1 MRTLRLLLTTM
12 LLAGGLVTVAA
23 SPASAGFSGCNDLTG
38 AGTDCS
44 LQDVLP
50 PAPGSGP
57 LYVNDD
63 RGGPFYSWYP
73 TGISCSVANG
83 STNWQPI
90 DAVIDGTFEQL
101 AAAMGALWIAA
112 VNTVIALGLTDD
124 EYADRLA
131 EIEGRVWFAELM
143 QPDGTPTGT
152 GQYGCAEPDAT
163 LPAPPRPPSPDEVW
177 GAALTFEPAVHLDP
191 YVRGLVGLETFL
203 WYEGETTG
211 SISPPLTLR
220 GYDLTAE
227 IQAFQFEWDLGAPDR
242 DGERIVVSDTPGTAG
257 RPSGS
262 HIYAEP
268 ADALVSHTVYWTG
281 TYTITG
287 PGFPPGGLTYDLGVA
302 AIVVSRDYQVIEIRT
317 PVVSGG

>member
-1 MRTLRLLLTTM
+1 MKLNRLVVTTS
-12 LLAGGLVTVAA
+12 LLATALTAVGAD
-23 SPASAGFSGCNDLTG
+23 PASAGFNGCDSLTQ

-44 LQDVLP
+44 LQDILP

-57 LYVNDD
+57 LFVNDN
-63 RGGPFYSWYP
+63 RGGPFYSWFA
-73 TGISCSVANG
+73 TGIACNLTTARREWSSLSNVAAAFSDLALILEASLSG
-83 STNWQPI
+83 ARQ
-90 DAVIDGTFEQL
+90 DLAVSGIDGDEL
-101 AAAMGALWIAA
+101 A
-112 VNTVIALGLTDD
+112 
-124 EYADRLA
+124 ERLA
-131 EIEGRVWFAELM
+131 LIEGRVWFAELM
-143 QPDGTPTGT
+143 QPDGTPTNT
-152 GQYGCAEPDAT
+152 GLFGCADPTEQ
-163 LPAPPRPPSPDEVW
+163 LPEPPRPPSPDEVW

-203 WYEGETTG
+203 WYEGATTG

-242 DGERIVVSDTPGTAG
+242 DGERIVVSNTPGTAG
-257 RPSGS
+257 NPSGS

-287 PGFPPGGLTYDLGVA
+287 PGFPPGGSTYELGVA

-317 PVVSGG
+317 PVVPGG

>member
-1 MRTLRLLLTTM
+1 MKTLRLLLTAA
-12 LLAGGLVTVAA
+12 LLTGGLVAIAA
-23 SPASAGFSGCNDLTG
+23 TPASAGFSGCNDLTG

-44 LQDVLP
+44 LEDVLP
-50 PAPGSGP
+50 PAPGSGA
-57 LYVNDD
+57 LYVNDN

-73 TGISCSVANG
+73 TAISCNAEG
-83 STNWQPI
+83 GTTTWRPI
-90 DAVIDGTFEQL
+90 GDIGGTFEQL
-101 AAAMGALWIAA
+101 ATAFEILWSTV
-112 VNTVIALGLTDD
+112 VNTIIELDLAPD
-124 EYADRLA
+124 EYAARLA
-131 EIEGRVWFAELM
+131 AMQGRLWFAELM
-143 QPDGTPTGT
+143 QPDGSPTGS
-152 GQYGCAEPDAT
+152 GQYGCSEPGTT

-191 YVRGLVGLETFL
+191 FVRGLVGLETFL

-211 SISPPLTLR
+211 SINPPLTLR

-242 DGERIVVSDTPGTAG
+242 DGERIVTADSAGTADD
-257 RPSGS
+257 PAGS

-287 PGFPPGGLTYDLGVA
+287 PGFPAGGLTYDLGVA

-317 PVVSGG
+317 PVVTGG

>member
-1 MRTLRLLLTTM
+1 MRLLRLFVVICVLAATM
-12 LLAGGLVTVAA
+12 TLITAL
-23 SPASAGFSGCNDLTG
+23 PASARFSGCDDLT
-38 AGTDCS
+38 ADGTSCGLEDI
-44 LQDVLP
+44 LP
-50 PAPGSGP
+50 PTPGSGP
-57 LYVNDD
+57 LYVNDN

-73 TGISCSVANG
+73 TAIVCSAEGGV
-83 STNWQPI
+83 TNWRPLDEI
-90 DAVIDGTFEQL
+90 TDGTFAQL
-101 AAAMGALWIAA
+101 AAALEALWVA
-112 VNTVIALGLTDD
+112 TVATIRALDLSPE
-124 EYADRLA
+124 EYEARLA
-131 EIEGRVWFAELM
+131 ELEGRLWFAELM

-152 GQYGCAEPDAT
+152 GQFGCAEPNET

-191 YVRGLVGLETFL
+191 FVRGLVGLETFL
-203 WYEGETTG
+203 WYEGATTG
-211 SISPPLTLR
+211 SINPPLTLR

-242 DGERIVVSDTPGTAG
+242 DGERIITADNAGTADD
-257 RPSGS
+257 PAGS

-287 PGFPPGGLTYDLGVA
+287 PGFPAGGLTYDLGVA

-317 PVVSGG
+317 PVVTGG